1 MGYVK
6 ITSATLSLEVKMRL
20 IDNFISY
27 VKIDTKADATSKA
40 RPSSKG
46 QAQLAEL
53 LLSQLK
59 ELGVND
65 TVTGENGTVYAKI
78 PSSLGC
84 ENLPRLGFIAHMDTS
99 DAFSGVVN
107 PQFHE
112 KYSGE
117 VIKFSNGD
125 CLDTAKTKSL
135 KSFIGQT
142 LITTDGSSLLG
153 ADDKA
158 GIAEIMELLYIIKE
172 ESLPHPSLAI
182 AFTTDEEIGIGA
194 DGFDLETFGAD
205 YAYTVDGG
213 LVGGIEYE
221 TFNAAGATLTV
232 TGVSVHTGEAKGVM
246 VNATGIIAEFISLLP
261 ENQRPEVT
269 EGYEGFIHVDS
280 IHGTAA
286 LATASML
293 IRDHNIELFNE
304 KKALLHK
311 LTDDINQ
318 KYNNIATIKIEDSYL
333 NMAPVIEDNYHLV
346 ENAVKAINVTGL
358 VEHITPI
365 RGGTD
370 GARLSY
376 MGLPCPNL
384 STGGASFHGPYEH
397 ISVEAMQKATQI
409 LCEITK
415 IYSTGSQ
422 YLTGTK

>member
-1 MGYVK
+1 
-6 ITSATLSLEVKMRL
+6 MRL

-27 VKIDTKADATSKA
+27 VKIDTKADAGTKT

-46 QAQLAEL
+46 QSLLVDL

-59 ELGVND
+59 DIGITD
-65 TVTGENGTVYAKI
+65 TSIGANGTLYAKI
-78 PSSLGC
+78 PAFSGC
-84 ENLPRLGFIAHMDTS
+84 EKLPTLGFIAHMDTS
-99 DAFSGVVN
+99 DAFSGAVN

-112 KYSGE
+112 NYNGE
-117 VIKFSNGD
+117 IINFSNGD
-125 CLDTAKTKSL
+125 CLDPTKTKSL
-135 KSFIGQT
+135 SSFVGQT

-158 GIAEIMELLYIIKE
+158 GIAEIMELLYRIKE
-172 ESLPHPSLAI
+172 ESIPHPAI
-182 AFTTDEEIGIGA
+182 AVAFTTDEEIGVGA
-194 DGFDLETFGAD
+194 DGFDLDTFGAE

-246 VNATGIIAEFISLLP
+246 VNAAGIVAEFISLLP
-261 ENQRPEVT
+261 QDQRPEVT
-269 EGYEGFIHVDS
+269 EGYEGFIHVDFVNA
-280 IHGTAA
+280 TAA
-286 LATASML
+286 LATVNML
-293 IRDHNIELFNE
+293 IRDHSAELFNE

-311 LTDDINQ
+311 LTDYINK
-318 KYNNIATIKIEDSYL
+318 KYNNVATIKIEDSYL
-333 NMAPVIEDNYHLV
+333 NMAQVIEENYHLV

-358 VEHITPI
+358 PEHISPI
-365 RGGTD
+365 RGGTN

-415 IYSTGSQ
+415 IYAAG
-422 YLTGTK
+422 